1 MWLDGLE
8 KLACMLP
15 FAVILLIIY
24 VIWRKNTTPIVALSN
39 ALKGTPYE
47 SYLRFIY
54 SQSMHETGNFESP
67 LFKRYNNAMGMGV
80 PVYRKSLRNGEYTA
94 PNEEVFSTYS
104 SVLRGYRDFVI
115 WMEYTKFPADLKT
128 CKKYAK
134 EIVKR
139 DFAIDP
145 LYYEK
150 LVNRCENG

>member
-1 MWLDGLE
+1 
-8 KLACMLP
+8 MLL

-39 ALKGTPYE
+39 SLKGTPYE

-54 SQSMHETGNFESP
+54 SQSMHETGNFESN

-80 PVYRKSLRNGEYTA
+80 PAYRKSLRNGEYTA
-94 PNEEVFSTYS
+94 PNKEVFSTYS
-104 SVLRGYRDFVI
+104 SVLRGYKDFVI

-128 CKKYAK
+128 CKQYAK

-139 DFAIDP
+139 SYAIDP
-145 LYYEK
+145 LYDLK
-150 LVNRCENG
+150 LINRCENG